1 MSESPYCFVIDASVP
16 LAEAEM
22 SLQLAMI
29 ALEGLYGQA
38 GIRLEARYDVDGAG
52 RAIVVDASTDVG
64 AALVR
69 VFTALLIREIGDD
82 SFSVRRGTGPRAT
95 PPAGSIAAPV
105 EQVPAGAA
113 A

>member
-1 MSESPYCFVIDASVP
+1 MPQAPYRFEIDASVP

-29 ALEGLYGQA
+29 ALEGIYGQA
-38 GIRLEARYDVDGAG
+38 GVRLDARYDVDEAG
-52 RAIVVDASTDVG
+52 RALVVDASTDVG

-69 VFTALLIREIGDD
+69 VFTTLMIREFGDD
-82 SFSVRRGTGPRAT
+82 AFNVQRGTAT
-95 PPAGSIAAPV
+95 TAAESAKQP
-105 EQVPAGAA
+105 EPAGAA